1 VTDLNETPKET
12 DPPGIDPTEI
22 DAVVLDAGGV
32 LLLPDPAALQ
42 DLLAPFGAK
51 PDAER
56 CRWAHYLTMRAVD
69 DLHEVDWPT
78 IDRAVAAE
86 LGVADEHL
94 EAATVAVD
102 TAYNDRN
109 WVPIE
114 GVAEALLALQA
125 AGFALAVVSNAS
137 GTMEAQLARHE
148 ICSVDG
154 GVHAEVAIVVD
165 SAVVGVEKPDP
176 AIFDFALNAL
186 GVTAERC
193 LYVGDTVFFDVN
205 GARAAGLHPVHVDPY
220 GLCSTN
226 DHHHVTALPD
236 LVGALGIAG

>member
-1 VTDLNETPKET
+1 MLDL
-12 DPPGIDPTEI
+12 TEI

-32 LLLPDPAALQ
+32 LLLPDPSSLRE
-42 DLLAPFGAK
+42 LLAPFGVE

-56 CRWAHYLTMRAVD
+56 CRWAHYASTRAVD
-69 DLHEVDWPT
+69 RLETADWRT
-78 IDRAVAAE
+78 IDRLVAAE
-86 LGVADEHL
+86 LGVAADQL
-94 EAATVAVD
+94 DGATAAID

-114 GVAEALLALQA
+114 GAAEALLALQA

-137 GTMEAQLARHE
+137 GTMEAQLAQHE

-154 GVHAEVAIVVD
+154 GTHAEVAVVVD

-176 AIFDFALNAL
+176 AIFRFALDAL
-186 GVTAERC
+186 DVAPERC

-205 GARAAGLHPVHVDPY
+205 GSRAAGLHPVHVDPY
-220 GLCSTN
+220 DRCPIDG
-226 DHHHVTALPD
+226 HPHVHGVQD
-236 LVGALGIAG
+236 LVGALDALAD